1 MARVHEEKTTFY
13 KKNHILTLVSISA
26 TSSKLNGNPQ
36 LVFYFV
42 DEKNRV
48 FKHCQICKSNTCD
61 FQIRKYFINL
71 GFGMLDKDPMDL
83 YVDFSTK
90 ELKDTILSKA
100 LGRVYWGQIVKR
112 NMKWEQ
118 NGKIVKKVFFDVDN
132 VLNPR
137 DFSPTKMIEQFKKNS
152 TDQAGNN
159 VYDNWMGKLWTIGSL
174 EEDNSSILNYK
185 PTWKMTE
192 EQVLGTL

>member
-1 MARVHEEKTTFY
+1 MRLHEEKTEFY
-13 KKNHILTLVSISA
+13 KKNHLLTLVSISA
-26 TSSKLNGNPQ
+26 TESNINHQPQ
-36 LVFYFV
+36 VILYFV
-42 DEKNRV
+42 DTKNRV
-48 FKHCQICKSNTCD
+48 FKHCQICKSDTCD

-83 YVDFSTK
+83 YVDFNTKK

-137 DFSPTKMIEQFKKNS
+137 DFSPAKMVEQFKKNS
-152 TDQAGNN
+152 TDPNGGN
-159 VYDNWMGKLWTIGSL
+159 VYDNWMGKLWTIGDL
-174 EEDNSSILNYK
+174 EEDKSNILNFV
-185 PTWKMTE
+185 PTWKMAE
-192 EQVLGTL
+192 EQILGLV

>member
-1 MARVHEEKTTFY
+1 MKTEFY
-13 KKNHILTLVSISA
+13 RKNHLLTLVSISA
-26 TSSKLNGNPQ
+26 NESKLNNNPQ
-36 LVFYFV
+36 LVFYFT
-42 DEKNRV
+42 DTKNRL
-48 FKHCQICKSNTCD
+48 FKHCQICKSDTCD

-118 NGKIVKKVFFDVDN
+118 NGKTVKKVFFDVDN
-132 VLNPR
+132 ILNPR
-137 DFSPTKMIEQFKKNS
+137 DFSQSKMIEEFKKRS
-152 TDQAGNN
+152 TDPTGNN
-159 VYDNWMGKLWTIGSL
+159 VYDNWLGKMWTIGDL
-174 EEDNSSILNYK
+174 EKDESAILNFT
-185 PTWKMTE
+185 PTWKMSE
-192 EQVLGTL
+192 EQLLGTI